1 MSILPD
7 NLITQFDPFDKDQLR
22 FYVKCPSDIAH
33 DEEAY
38 THLVTRAIRLMSHK
52 PSDYVVEVKVRDHD
66 DDGNEYLEFTATP
79 KPNPNTKEH

>member
-7 NLITQFDPFDKDQLR
+7 SLITHFNPYDEDQLR
-22 FYVKCPSDIAH
+22 FYVKCPSDIAR

-38 THLVTRAIRLMSHK
+38 THLIMSAMRQLLENPH
-52 PSDYVVEVKVRDHD
+52 DYVVEVKVRERD

-79 KPNPNTKEH
+79 KA